1 MRSLVNVSLYS
12 LRLFFFSCAGLF
24 CAEYDQH
31 RFLFGIFRDRI
42 RAIFFIL
49 CRYFQHSLCCCCCE
63 YTIFKVICAN
73 SFIHSTESTIYVITL
88 LKKKIMNTMLTIIKF
103 MYRYGICCIF
113 IVCSSYH
120 FVVDS
125 EKASR
130 CEECFVREECDR
142 RKTKTTMMM
151 NAFAYFCV

>member
-1 MRSLVNVSLYS
+1 
-12 LRLFFFSCAGLF
+12 
-24 CAEYDQH
+24 
-31 RFLFGIFRDRI
+31 
-42 RAIFFIL
+42 
-49 CRYFQHSLCCCCCE
+49 
-63 YTIFKVICAN
+63 
-73 SFIHSTESTIYVITL
+73 
-88 LKKKIMNTMLTIIKF
+88 